1 MLRRFLKVPFAAKT
15 FNPVKV
21 KVAQL
26 YLTLCDPVD
35 YTYIVHGIL
44 QARIL
49 ECVAFPFSRG
59 SSQTQGSNP
68 GLPHFRQI
76 LHQLSH
82 KESTLSLKIGLN
94 IRLTTSPVNLLRNIR
109 FYTCINN
116 VRVFSFT

>member
-49 ECVAFPFSRG
+49 ECLSLLQGIFP
-59 SSQTQGSNP
+59 NP
-68 GLPHFRQI
+68 GIKPRAPAF
-76 LHQLSH
+76 
-82 KESTLSLKIGLN
+82 
-94 IRLTTSPVNLLRNIR
+94 
-109 FYTCINN
+109 
-116 VRVFSFT
+116 